1 MPPLPNREPDCRA
14 ISQRKKRSITAT
26 AGLQS
31 RPPQGLIGRDLSDSQ
46 ADSDEIAVLAAGM
59 RAEGRVSSPE
69 PAVGVFTTAGTCQ
82 GRLRRHF
89 VIGCAAPD
97 RTRLLPSGSAAI
109 GFGGGAW
116 EGQQGAVKA
125 PGRPRR
131 WGTLPES
138 GRSRIRPF
146 GRDCCQYCC
155 QAAGQRRSQVDGC
168 GMSVQRTDRNGR
180 SWTTCLSLRIRR
192 LGVRVPPSAPAKPQ
206 VRVLPWGNG
215 RGPSLIW
222 GPCCRG
228 QGQLARRSAELRGRS
243 WLAACGPRLARQ
255 RPDSCLQ
262 RTL

>member
-59 RAEGRVSSPE
+59 RAEGWVSSPE

-97 RTRLLPSGSAAI
+97 RTRLPSGSAAI

-138 GRSRIRPF
+138 GRSRIS
-146 GRDCCQYCC
+146 
-155 QAAGQRRSQVDGC
+155 A
-168 GMSVQRTDRNGR
+168 
-180 SWTTCLSLRIRR
+180 
-192 LGVRVPPSAPAKPQ
+192 VR
-206 VRVLPWGNG
+206 
-215 RGPSLIW
+215 
-222 GPCCRG
+222 
-228 QGQLARRSAELRGRS
+228 
-243 WLAACGPRLARQ
+243 
-255 RPDSCLQ
+255 
-262 RTL
+262 

>member
-1 MPPLPNREPDCRA
+1 MGVLPRTR
-14 ISQRKKRSITAT
+14 RRSIHD
-26 AGLQS
+26 S
-31 RPPQGLIGRDLSDSQ
+31 RNLSRAPAASLRD
-46 ADSDEIAVLAAGM
+46 
-59 RAEGRVSSPE
+59 
-69 PAVGVFTTAGTCQ
+69 
-82 GRLRRHF
+82 RLRRPLTEPACRQ
-89 VIGCAAPD
+89 V
-97 RTRLLPSGSAAI
+97 RQLSGS
-109 GFGGGAW
+109 GEGPGT
-116 EGQQGAVKA
+116 GQQGAVKA